1 MSAFRTSR
9 RVSRSPNGCN
19 AKPIWLA
26 MKPSER
32 AEIEGI
38 ADLEQ
43 RSVSAT
49 ARLLTLKGLE
59 AYRKETAAAE
69 R

>member
-1 MSAFRTSR
+1 MSASR
-9 RVSRSPNGCN
+9 ASRHVSRSPNGCS
-19 AKPIWLA
+19 AKPIYVSLR
-26 MKPSER
+26 PSER
-32 AEIEGI
+32 EEIEGI

-59 AYRKETAAAE
+59 AYRKETAAAGG
-69 R
+69 